1 MRLVM
6 LPLLL
11 STASAA
17 VIQDRQTL
25 SGSTICS
32 QIASNITGQVYSSP
46 LNANFISDTQ
56 HWMTSS
62 SQTPLCVVEVANA
75 QDVSNV
81 IKLVGQTR
89 TPFAIKSGG
98 HASNPG
104 FSSTPGV
111 FISLVKLKQITLSSD
126 KSTVEVGLGNVS
138 YEDSC
143 LMRID

>member
-1 MRLVM
+1 MRLVV
-6 LPLLL
+6 LQLLL
-11 STASAA
+11 STVLAA
-17 VIQDRQTL
+17 VVQDRQTL

-46 LNANFISDTQ
+46 LSANFISDTE
-56 HWMTSS
+56 HYITSS
-62 SQTPLCVVEVANA
+62 SQTPLCVVEPATP
-75 QDVSNV
+75 QDVSNI

-111 FISLVKLKQITLSSD
+111 FISLVKLNQVTLSSD
-126 KSTVEVGLGNVS
+126 KSTVEIGLGNVS
-138 YEDSC
+138 
-143 LMRID
+143 

>member
-1 MRLVM
+1 MRLVV

-11 STASAA
+11 STALAA
-17 VIQDRQTL
+17 VVHDRQTL
-25 SGSTICS
+25 SGSTLCS

-46 LNANFISDTQ
+46 LSENFISDTE
-56 HWMTSS
+56 HYMTSS
-62 SQTPLCVVEVANA
+62 SQTPLCVVEPVTP
-75 QDVSNV
+75 QDVSNI

-111 FISLVKLKQITLSSD
+111 FISLVKLNQITLSSD
-126 KSTVEVGLGNVS
+126 KSAVEIGLGNVS
-138 YEDSC
+138 
-143 LMRID
+143 